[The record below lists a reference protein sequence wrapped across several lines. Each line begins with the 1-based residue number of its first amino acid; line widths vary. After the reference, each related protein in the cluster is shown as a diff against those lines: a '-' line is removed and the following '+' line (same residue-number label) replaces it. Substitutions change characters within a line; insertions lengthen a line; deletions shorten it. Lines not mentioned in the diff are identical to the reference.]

1 MKKVNGIFKE
11 EYEIN
16 KSRFISYLFSV
27 ETSFEAKEILK
38 NIRKEYN
45 DATHVCYA
53 YIVNNETH
61 SNDDGEPKGT
71 AGVPILEV
79 LKKNDITNTLCIVI
93 RYFGGIKLG
102 AGGVLRAYVQSS
114 VKVIENSLF
123 ACERVIYKYN
133 ISLPYDKQN
142 IIEKI
147 SDLFLTFNR
156 EFGDTI
162 SYDIKLLKENEGKF
176 LDVITPHKEIVVK
189 SKDEEV
195 SFL

>member
-1 MKKVNGIFKE
+1 MKKAKDIFKE

-16 KSRFISYLFSV
+16 KSRFISYLFPIES
-27 ETSFEAKEILK
+27 SLEAKEIIK

-53 YIVNNETH
+53 YIVGSETH

-79 LKKNDITNTLCIVI
+79 LKKNEITDTLCIVI

-102 AGGVLRAYVQSS
+102 AGGVLRAYVASS
-114 VKVIENSLF
+114 VKVIEASLF
-123 ACERVIYKYN
+123 SCERIIYKYIIN
-133 ISLPYDKQN
+133 VPYDKQN

-147 SDLFLTFNR
+147 TNLFLTFSR
-156 EFGDTI
+156 EFGDSI
-162 SYDIKLLKENEGKF
+162 RYEIKLLKDNETLLIDQIK
-176 LDVITPHKEIVVK
+176 PYKEI
-189 SKDEEV
+189 SIISRDEEV
-195 SFL
+195 CFL